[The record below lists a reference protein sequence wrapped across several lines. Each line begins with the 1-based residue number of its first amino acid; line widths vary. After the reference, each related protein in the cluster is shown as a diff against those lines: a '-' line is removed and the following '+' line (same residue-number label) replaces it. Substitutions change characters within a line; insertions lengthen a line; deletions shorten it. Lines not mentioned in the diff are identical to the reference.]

1 MEKISF
7 CVTYYNQ
14 ESFVEKSLSSIFSL
28 DIPCDFEVI
37 VGDDGSSDNTLS
49 EVQKFIDRYPN
60 KIKVFVQDRTETQK
74 TINRASLNRLNI
86 AKQATGNYIIFL
98 DGDDHY
104 CDKDFIKR
112 ALTILNNDKDLIAC
126 GANFKYIYPDGREEI
141 FPQNLKE
148 GKIKSTDYI
157 SKGYY
162 THSGAILF
170 RNILTKEVISFLEKT
185 NNFDDNA
192 ITIYM
197 LQFGDFHYA
206 DTPFYGYYQG
216 PNSLWSQCNNI
227 EKDILNAMDYKLITM
242 MAPKFKLEILKR
254 QYGAL
259 KTLYKNK
266 SILNKSASKYAD
278 ICKNNKDTF
287 LLNLFNW
294 NKLSAMQRL
303 KTIFDWN
310 LIKLSKKLNILLY
323 KG

>member
-14 ESFVEKSLSSIFSL
+14 ESCVEKSLSSIFSM

-49 EVQKFIDRYPN
+49 EVKKFIDLYPN
-60 KIKVFVQDRTETQK
+60 KIKVFVQDRTENAK

-86 AKQATGNYIIFL
+86 AKQATGDYIIFL

-104 CDKDFIKR
+104 CYNGVIKK
-112 ALTILNNDKDLIAC
+112 ALTILNNDKELIAC
-126 GANFKYIYPDGREEI
+126 GANFKYVYPDGREEVFTQKLI
-141 FPQNLKE
+141 E
-148 GKIKSTDYI
+148 GKIKSTNYI
-157 SKGYY
+157 SNGYY
-162 THSGAILF
+162 IPSGAILF
-170 RNILTKEVISFLEKT
+170 RNILTKENINFLEKI

-197 LQFGDFHYA
+197 LQFGDLYYT
-206 DTPFYGYYQG
+206 DTVFYGYYQC

-242 MAPKFKLEILKR
+242 MAPQFQLEILKR

-259 KTLYKNK
+259 KALYKTK
-266 SILNKSASKYAD
+266 SILHKSAAKYID

-294 NKLSAMQRL
+294 NEISATQRF
-303 KTIFDWN
+303 KAIIDWN

>member
-1 MEKISF
+1 MEKVSF

-14 ESFVEKSLSSIFSL
+14 ESFVEKSLNSIFSME
-28 DIPCDFEVI
+28 IPCDFEVI

-60 KIKVFVQDRTETQK
+60 KIKVFMQDRIATEK
-74 TINRASLNRLNI
+74 TINRASSNRFNI
-86 AKQATGNYIIFL
+86 AKQATGNYVMFL
-98 DGDDHY
+98 DGDDYY
-104 CDKDFIKR
+104 CDKTFIKK
-112 ALTILNNDKDLIAC
+112 ALTILNNNKDLIAC
-126 GANFKYIYPDGREEI
+126 GANFKFIYSDNREEI
-141 FPQNLKE
+141 FQQKLQE
-148 GKIKSTDYI
+148 GKIKSIDYI
-157 SKGYY
+157 AKGLY

-170 RNILTKEVISFLEKT
+170 KNILTKESISFLERI

-197 LQFGDFHYA
+197 LQFGDLYYI
-206 DTPFYGYYQG
+206 DIPIYCYYQCSNG
-216 PNSLWSQCNNI
+216 LWNQCNNI
-227 EKDILNAMDYKLITM
+227 EKDILNAIDYKFMII

-254 QYGAL
+254 QYNAL

-266 SILNKSASKYAD
+266 RILNKSADKYID
-278 ICKNNKDTF
+278 LCKNNQDRF

-294 NKLSAMQRL
+294 HNLGLIQKF
-303 KTIFDWN
+303 KTIYDWI